1 MMKEDLQAQL
11 METNHELRKACQKI
25 SHLETELEN
34 RTNSCK
40 KLEETCHD
48 LKTQLKSMTS
58 KEVPDN
64 GKHWE
69 KQLQNDWEI
78 TAASE
83 KLAECQETILNLG
96 KQLKALASPSDA
108 ALFDKVIST
117 PADSVVTS
125 LSTPRKNISQ
135 RTSLLDKMLAEDKAR
150 PVASLGTKKDT
161 KNGNDS
167 SAVSTNAAM
176 ESSSKFTDLNGTNY
190 NEKSK
195 TAAASM
201 DIVPCKKKGGR
212 SFFKRLFRRRKKG
225 NSLKTPFS

>member
-11 METNHELRKACQKI
+11 METNHELREACQKI
-25 SHLETELEN
+25 SHLENELEN

-40 KLEETCHD
+40 RLEETCHD
-48 LKTQLKSMTS
+48 LKIQLKSMTS

-117 PADSVVTS
+117 PADSVATS

-135 RTSLLDKMLAEDKAR
+135 RSSLLDKMLAEDKAR
-150 PVASLGTKKDT
+150 LVASPGTRKDT

-167 SAVSTNAAM
+167 SAVSNNAAM
-176 ESSSKFTDLNGTNY
+176 ESSSKFTDPNGTNHD
-190 NEKSK
+190 EKSK